1 MQMPT
6 FIEEAMNSSSSDKKK
21 IFGNDNTISELKL
34 AIAIER
40 ERERERAREQLQSLS
55 YESYILIT
63 FTFMGIVGF
72 MRHQVISY
80 DSNTCIYECAN
91 YMYKLVKQ
99 IPRTVF
105 SSFTLLQN

>member
-40 ERERERAREQLQSLS
+40 ERERERKQLQSLS
-55 YESYILIT
+55 YESHILIT

-99 IPRTVF
+99 IPRKVF